1 MQGKK
6 MITRLLSSLL
16 CAVVVSGCS
25 FLVCNSF
32 FPKISWSSGTPWPED
47 LEHTCL
53 AVENIPLNSGRM
65 DLELPAS
72 PVPMSIVVAQ
82 ANPFVLELESGR
94 EIYRYS
100 SSGQPYQRL
109 HVIDLPAA
117 DAVTQLTF
125 RPLQGRSLRILLGT
139 AETIHNMISLADQIN
154 YVSIGMQLLVL
165 VYAFSLYMSKRS
177 EHYLLALTAL
187 TAGNLVFT
195 LCSSMKSV
203 PFLTEGLFRAIQT
216 PLVLFLRLLIVCCCI
231 LIQSFPQLRT
241 PKKNLLLFMAGAYGG
256 MILCHLAGWSNIT
269 RILIDGLPLI
279 GMAILIWGV
288 VRGEPNTMLPLVG
301 LSILIG
307 INRVYQIYATQG
319 ARLHSALPAFLYL
332 WQFGCIFFIFFFMLA
347 TNRLFGQKFSEAER
361 LTLALQESNQQL
373 DQRVQERTRE
383 IEEANRRIKDEQKQR
398 SQTMLNLLH
407 DLRTPIF
414 GALGCAE
421 MLQSQWDEET
431 MAILEQ
437 KLRDL
442 SHLAEDLFLVAKLKE
457 SKITFVLSEEHLLPI
472 LQDIAHHAAVQAAQQ
487 QITVQTRFRADPIVT
502 ADPFRLRQA
511 ISNLVDN
518 AFRYT
523 PDGKALI
530 LQLDEQEGEAAISVT
545 DTGKGID
552 EKELPHIF
560 EQYYH
565 SGSRHSTGLGLTI
578 AHEIITAMNGRI
590 EVKSQRGEGSTFT
603 VYLPL
608 ASTL

>member
-1 MQGKK
+1 
-6 MITRLLSSLL
+6 
-16 CAVVVSGCS
+16 
-25 FLVCNSF
+25 
-32 FPKISWSSGTPWPED
+32 
-47 LEHTCL
+47 
-53 AVENIPLNSGRM
+53 
-65 DLELPAS
+65 
-72 PVPMSIVVAQ
+72 
-82 ANPFVLELESGR
+82 
-94 EIYRYS
+94 
-100 SSGQPYQRL
+100 
-109 HVIDLPAA
+109 
-117 DAVTQLTF
+117 
-125 RPLQGRSLRILLGT
+125 
-139 AETIHNMISLADQIN
+139 
-154 YVSIGMQLLVL
+154 
-165 VYAFSLYMSKRS
+165 
-177 EHYLLALTAL
+177 
-187 TAGNLVFT
+187 
-195 LCSSMKSV
+195 
-203 PFLTEGLFRAIQT
+203 
-216 PLVLFLRLLIVCCCI
+216 
-231 LIQSFPQLRT
+231 
-241 PKKNLLLFMAGAYGG
+241 
-256 MILCHLAGWSNIT
+256 
-269 RILIDGLPLI
+269 
-279 GMAILIWGV
+279 
-288 VRGEPNTMLPLVG
+288 
-301 LSILIG
+301 
-307 INRVYQIYATQG
+307 
-319 ARLHSALPAFLYL
+319 
-332 WQFGCIFFIFFFMLA
+332 
-347 TNRLFGQKFSEAER
+347 
-361 LTLALQESNQQL
+361 
-373 DQRVQERTRE
+373 
-383 IEEANRRIKDEQKQR
+383 
-398 SQTMLNLLH
+398 
-407 DLRTPIF
+407 
-414 GALGCAE
+414 
-421 MLQSQWDEET
+421 

-472 LQDIAHHAAVQAAQQ
+472 LQDIAHHAAIQAAQQ